1 MQASLRAVRAL
12 VVATLLVAALERGVR
27 TEPFASAASR
37 DLDVRCAAR
46 FAYEAPSLLLAWVNP
61 RKAALENTT
70 REAVMQRDIDSLRG
84 AAARKATEAT
94 RLRAGVADR
103 RAQASVMLQRAN
115 ASRALIEQ
123 KKQAQ
128 STLEIASNERKLAY
142 VAQILVAGEGLSAE
156 EAEAKV
162 VAHFKA
168 HVASGAIQQ
177 GDVSLSGTSSD
188 SSQLGAWASF
198 KAYFVDGGDRNG
210 DKNGGRRD
218 GDRDGDDGPTTPTAV
233 VLPRQNTSTSSSS
246 QQQPTSPA
254 STPSTS
260 SPPLPPETGAHEL
273 PSASSF
279 VMPWAAA
286 RVLGVEIAALEE
298 DVHAAEA
305 RALELRFGSAEGGV
319 SVAGDGRSSE
329 TGEDAEVNE
338 GAGTEVLAER
348 AERVGAEAARLLAEV
363 GTRVDAMHAQIR
375 RRIWSDAVSAG
386 RACLLQRG
394 LILSTTA
401 PTVSATSSDATAATA
416 AGSPEDTAWWVVEV
430 QLLVRSLQAAV
441 VAVAVAIAVAAAF
454 ASSSSSTSTH
464 TGSPS
469 AKASDG
475 GEAIVDKDDGGK
487 EEDVTGADG
496 GSDSLTGGAQSAVSG
511 GLFLL
516 HADSASPEQYT
527 AYKEKVWFRSQ
538 QLDNDDVTA
547 TTLPRLQ
554 SGRKLTST
562 ESDFATTTSPSSL
575 AANAP
580 CSAASPSSSSA
591 STSSSPLTMSS
602 LRQAAKSLT
611 EMEGNVGRLHV
622 VIDKR
627 EATITQLRE
636 SMKEKNAQLAARDV
650 KVAELRGAMISMTT
664 STETNEARDFATSRE
679 RLADMKGAIADLEAE
694 LGSRNRDQD
703 QSTTRI
709 AELTQSVA
717 DIGNELAQRM
727 VDISSAA
734 AIIGRKDTVI
744 AKMQSMLDTYEEEK
758 RAAWGGNNVESWSP
772 TRRSEEL
779 SDGVDE
785 GGGEGEGE
793 GEGETDRVGSEAAGG
808 ALDHKYGKNTRV
820 WDAATRQRVA
830 PPKEGRHFRNLLE
843 RDGASTT
850 NEPLHQQKAGYHT
863 PPANRTGGGRRI
875 VAPPMSAPP
884 VRVPRRAETVQSRS
898 LRTPPAPPPHDPF
911 AFGRRVTMGERVHH
925 HLSPDS
931 SMGTPG
937 GIDRGQISRTHRA
950 SSIKEAAAA
959 SSSRSG
965 SGSPSKPST
974 SINASSVP
982 SNSNSCGVDEA
993 ARRRRGEGSPH
1004 TRLEQL
1010 NNVLK
1015 ERQEGKRGTVDA
1027 SSGDSGEH
1035 ENTSRAQEARQLG
1048 LRYPVQRH
1056 TRGSFGYGR
1065 GFYWECCKCKDKDS
1079 NLCCVNREKGGGE
1092 LGTRCPHHAGIGSPR
1107 VAQQRQT
1114 TPRSKKGKGWE

>member
-1 MQASLRAVRAL
+1 MQPSLRAVRAL
-12 VVATLLVAALERGVR
+12 VVATLFVAALERGMR

-46 FAYEAPSLLLAWVNP
+46 FACEAPSLLLAWVYP
-61 RKAALENTT
+61 WKVALENTT
-70 REAVMQRDIDSLRG
+70 REAVMQRDIDSMRG

-94 RLRAGVADR
+94 RLRAGVVDR

-128 STLEIASNERKLAY
+128 STLEIASIERKLAY

-156 EAEAKV
+156 EAEATV

-168 HVASGAIQQ
+168 HVASEAMQ
-177 GDVSLSGTSSD
+177 GVVNFEGTVEKTNRDVSLSSTSSA

-198 KAYFVDGGDRNG
+198 KAFFV
-210 DKNGGRRD
+210 NGGGKKGDGNGGGRD
-218 GDRDGDDGPTTPTAV
+218 GDRDGDDGPTTTPTAV
-233 VLPRQNTSTSSSS
+233 VLPRQNTSTSSS
-246 QQQPTSPA
+246 QQQPTSPT
-254 STPSTS
+254 STPPTS
-260 SPPLPPETGAHEL
+260 SPPLPSEMAAHEL

-279 VMPWAAA
+279 VVPWAAA
-286 RVLGVEIAALEE
+286 RVLGVEIAALQE

-319 SVAGDGRSSE
+319 SAAEVGRSSE
-329 TGEDAEVNE
+329 TGEDAEVDE
-338 GAGTEVLAER
+338 GTGTEALAER
-348 AERVGAEAARLLAEV
+348 AERVGAEVTRLLADV
-363 GTRVDAMHAQIR
+363 STRVDAMHAEIR

-394 LILSTTA
+394 LILST
-401 PTVSATSSDATAATA
+401 SATSSDATAATA
-416 AGSPEDTAWWVVEV
+416 GGSPEDTAWWVVEV

-441 VAVAVAIAVAAAF
+441 VAVAVAVAVAAAF
-454 ASSSSSTSTH
+454 ASSSPPTSTH

-469 AKASDG
+469 TKASDG
-475 GEAIVDKDDGGK
+475 GEAIVDKGDCDK
-487 EEDVTGADG
+487 EEEDVTGADG
-496 GSDSLTGGAQSAVSG
+496 GSESPTWTVTGGAQSPVSG

-527 AYKEKVWFRSQ
+527 AYKEKVWFRSL
-538 QLDNDDVTA
+538 QLDNDDAAA
-547 TTLPRLQ
+547 TTLPRPQ
-554 SGRKLTST
+554 PGRKLTST
-562 ESDFATTTSPSSL
+562 TIPGQSESDVATTSPSSL

-580 CSAASPSSSSA
+580 CSAVSPSSSSA
-591 STSSSPLTMSS
+591 SISSSPLTM
-602 LRQAAKSLT
+602 AKSLT

-650 KVAELRGAMISMTT
+650 EVAELRGAMISMT
-664 STETNEARDFATSRE
+664 STETNEARDWATSRE
-679 RLADMKGAIADLEAE
+679 RLADMKGTIANLEAE

-727 VDISSAA
+727 VDISTAA

-744 AKMQSMLDTYEEEK
+744 AKMQSMLATYEEEK
-758 RAAWGGNNVESWSP
+758 RAAWGGDNAESWSP

-793 GEGETDRVGSEAAGG
+793 GEGAGEAGRGGSEAAGG
-808 ALDHKYGKNTRV
+808 ALDSKDDKHTRV

-830 PPKEGRHFRNLLE
+830 PPKEGRHFRNLLLE
-843 RDGASTT
+843 RDDASTTFADAST
-850 NEPLHQQKAGYHT
+850 NEPLQKKGGYHT
-863 PPANRTGGGRRI
+863 PPANRAGGGRRI
-875 VAPPMSAPP
+875 VVAPPMSAPP
-884 VRVPRRAETVQSRS
+884 VRVPWRTETVQSRR

-931 SMGTPG
+931 SMGTHG
-937 GIDRGQISRTHRA
+937 GIDRGQIGRTLRA
-950 SSIKEAAAA
+950 SSIREAAAA

-974 SINASSVP
+974 SINASPIP
-982 SNSNSCGVDEA
+982 SNSNNCGVGEA
-993 ARRRRGEGSPH
+993 ARRRQGEGSPH
-1004 TRLEQL
+1004 MRLEQL

-1015 ERQEGKRGTVDA
+1015 ARQEGKGGNVDA

-1035 ENTSRAQEARQLG
+1035 ENISRAQEARQLG

-1065 GFYWECCKCKDKDS
+1065 GFYWECCKYVRFS
-1079 NLCCVNREKGGGE
+1079 VARNMYTEKRFVHTE
-1092 LGTRCPHHAGIGSPR
+1092 T
-1107 VAQQRQT
+1107 
-1114 TPRSKKGKGWE
+1114 